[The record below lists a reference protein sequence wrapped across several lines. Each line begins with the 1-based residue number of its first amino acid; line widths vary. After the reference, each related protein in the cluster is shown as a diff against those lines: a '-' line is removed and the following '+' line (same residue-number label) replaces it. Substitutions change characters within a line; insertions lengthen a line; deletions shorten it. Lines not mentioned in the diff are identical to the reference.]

1 MKLRLSAPLSRSFI
15 FFFLFLSASY
25 LSATHAELNEHFL
38 THFCISLW
46 PRKYIQSET
55 CIFWIPN
62 HMTFVSGEIFSGD
75 IFKSLV
81 SSQMAFV
88 HVRNVHTNN
97 WTGYKA
103 HKFVQVCHL
112 YEWTLIKTPQM
123 ICNQWFH
130 FIVIGQRKG
139 NELSFDFNLAS
150 LQTNKRFV

>member
-15 FFFLFLSASY
+15 FFSLFLSASY

-112 YEWTLIKTPQM
+112 YEWTLIKTPQISTRSIKYDDLQSM
-123 ICNQWFH
+123 ISFHRHWSKERKWIEFWFQ
-130 FIVIGQRKG
+130 FG
-139 NELSFDFNLAS
+139 
-150 LQTNKRFV
+150 